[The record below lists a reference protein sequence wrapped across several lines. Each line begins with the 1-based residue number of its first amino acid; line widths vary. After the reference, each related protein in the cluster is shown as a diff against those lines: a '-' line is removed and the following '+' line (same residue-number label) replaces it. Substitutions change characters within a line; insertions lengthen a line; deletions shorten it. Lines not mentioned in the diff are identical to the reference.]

1 MRNKIREKKK
11 NSNFSWVLPALLA
24 CILLNCCEKGPESAP
39 VSKPQQGKTI
49 DSADRPEPPLDNRI
63 EERRRMVNHIRDYY
77 GLDDKK
83 VLDAMMNVPRHWFVR
98 ESEQRLAYADTP
110 LPIGHAQ
117 TISQP
122 FIVAFMT
129 SLLEL
134 DETKKVLEV
143 GTGSGYQAAVLTEF
157 TPHVYTIEILEP
169 LARATARR
177 LKELGY
183 TTINT
188 RIGDGYKGW
197 PEHQPFDAIIVT
209 AAPGHI
215 PAALLQQL
223 APGGRMI
230 IPVGRTSTT
239 QKLML
244 ITKDAKGKITKKNLM
259 PVRFVPM
266 VPGNSK

>member
-1 MRNKIREKKK
+1 MRNRIREKKK

-24 CILLNCCEKGPESAP
+24 CILLSCCEKKPESAP
-39 VSKPQQGKTI
+39 VSKPQQGKAV
-49 DSADRPEPPLDNRI
+49 DSTHRSGPPLDERI
-63 EERRRMVNHIRDYY
+63 EERRRMVNHIRDVY

-98 ESEQRLAYADTP
+98 KSEQRLAYADTP
-110 LPIGHAQ
+110 LPIGHDQ

-143 GTGSGYQAAVLTEF
+143 GTGSGYQAAILAEL
-157 TPHVYTIEILEP
+157 TPHVYTIEIIEP
-169 LARATARR
+169 LGQTAKIR
-177 LKELGY
+177 LKEYGFK
-183 TTINT
+183 TVEV

-197 PEHQPFDAIIVT
+197 PAQQPFDAIIAT
-209 AAPGHI
+209 CAPDHVP
-215 PAALLQQL
+215 PALIEQL
-223 APGGRMI
+223 KPSGKMI
-230 IPVGRTSTT
+230 IPVGSTFGV
-239 QKLML
+239 QNMVLL
-244 ITKDAKGKITKKNLM
+244 TKNEQGEVTRKSMM

-266 VPGNSK
+266 LRNKDK

>member
-1 MRNKIREKKK
+1 MRNRIRDKKK
-11 NSNFSWVLPALLA
+11 DCNFSLVLPALLG
-24 CILLNCCEKGPESAP
+24 CIWLSCCEKRPESAP
-39 VSKPQQGKTI
+39 VSKPQQAKAV
-49 DSADRPEPPLDNRI
+49 DSADRPVPRSQERI

-110 LPIGHAQ
+110 LPIGHNQ

-143 GTGSGYQAAVLTEF
+143 GTGSGYQAAVLAEL
-157 TPHVYTIEILEP
+157 TPHVYTIEIIEP
-169 LARATARR
+169 LGRTAKIR
-177 LKELGY
+177 LKEYGY
-183 TTINT
+183 KTVEV

-197 PEHQPFDAIIVT
+197 PAQQPFDVIIAT
-209 AAPGHI
+209 CAPDHI
-215 PAALLQQL
+215 PPALIEQL
-223 APGGRMI
+223 KPSGKMI
-230 IPVGRTSTT
+230 IPVGSTFGI
-239 QKLML
+239 QKLVL
-244 ITKDAKGKITKKNLM
+244 LTKDEQGRVTRKSMM

-266 VPGNSK
+266 LREKDK